1 VQESGDNGRTS
12 KQRWIHCTPLL
23 GSDDKV
29 GVWMVVMV
37 ESESITGAINHDRL
51 ASIGANS
58 QSLGAAGGGGGGGG
72 GARDVSTP
80 KFAGG
85 KLYNEYLRRE
95 GRHDSMIVPPSAV
108 EARNGVA
115 GSIAGRS
122 QTSQVSR
129 QMDRPRGPVVTLRE
143 THERVTSRQQVR
155 ERAAVGEDTFRDF

>member
-1 VQESGDNGRTS
+1 MQESGDNGRTS

-58 QSLGAAGGGGGGGG
+58 QSLGVGGGGGG
-72 GARDVSTP
+72 GAARDVGTP

-115 GSIAGRS
+115 GSVAARS